1 MNSRLSNKLKK
12 IEGRIKPEENNKFFF
27 IEGEADYDNTTYTIK
42 DFLNS
47 YPQYSDVNIINLW
60 LISIMRDQG
69 QHFWFTIAEKGDS
82 NKS

>member
-27 IEGEADYDNTTYTIK
+27 IEGEADYDNTKYTIK

-47 YPQYSDVNIINLW
+47 YPQYCDVNIINFVL
-60 LISIMRDQG
+60 
-69 QHFWFTIAEKGDS
+69 A
-82 NKS
+82 

>member
-27 IEGEADYDNTTYTIK
+27 IECETNYDNTKYTIK

-47 YPQYSDVNIINLW
+47 YPQYCDVNIINFVLV
-60 LISIMRDQG
+60 
-69 QHFWFTIAEKGDS
+69 K
-82 NKS
+82 